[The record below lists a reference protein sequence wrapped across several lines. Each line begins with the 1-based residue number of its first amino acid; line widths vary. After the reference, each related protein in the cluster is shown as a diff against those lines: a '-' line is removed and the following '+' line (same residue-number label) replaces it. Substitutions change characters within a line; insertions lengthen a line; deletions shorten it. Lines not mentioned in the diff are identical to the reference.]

1 MAAPAGCL
9 INAKHKEQANI
20 VILSVSCVL
29 GLDEDWSNHWGTS
42 PAIKRY
48 TGADAPYEQWGVVA
62 TALGGAGYL
71 MRRCVRAHHLMQAA
85 RASSLAEKQWHAA
98 VAWVAPHEV
107 EAAPYYAIRFM
118 TRGAVIG
125 LGAPLLWLAYLHSKH
140 PKHR

>member
-1 MAAPAGCL
+1 M
-9 INAKHKEQANI
+9 
-20 VILSVSCVL
+20 
-29 GLDEDWSNHWGTS
+29 
-42 PAIKRY
+42 R
-48 TGADAPYEQWGVVA
+48 TGATTGGPLQAKKQYTRANAPYEQWGVVA

-71 MRRCVRAHHLMQAA
+71 MRSCVRAYHLMQAA
-85 RASSLAEKQWHAA
+85 RATSLADKQWHAA

-107 EAAPYYAIRFM
+107 EAAPYYATRFM